1 MPIVIFKNNPSSF
14 NPPSDFSCLYAMRND
29 GYMKSEEDLICGY
42 LKNELTGEETSRLI
56 DWLKQDKKNKRLFD
70 EMSDLWVT
78 IRAASAD
85 PDFDAREGFRK
96 FRERIAPANNQQE
109 RKVKTVWLKTLVRYA
124 AAIIIAFSAGGV
136 LFWFAGRNSAAPVN
150 QSINKLVVPL
160 GSRAWFTLSDGTVVT
175 LNAGSTLNV
184 SSDYGINNRIV
195 RLDGEGYFNIA
206 RDTSRPFVVQ
216 TSFLNVRAL
225 GTEFNVKAYS
235 VDRTIE
241 TTLVSG
247 SVQIEP
253 VKEINQGKITVLKPN
268 QKVTFYK
275 EDSVFISGSGEKEK
289 EALTRTESVKKIRT
303 AAPARLVTEDVNVD
317 PVTSWKE
324 NRWIFEQQSLA
335 QIAVDLER
343 KFDVQI
349 VFDSEKL
356 KSYRFTGTILAE
368 PIEQVLVALSMTA
381 PINYKVRGRVVT
393 LSENKDFIEINRDL
407 YLNRH

>member
-1 MPIVIFKNNPSSF
+1 MG
-14 NPPSDFSCLYAMRND
+14 ND
-29 GYMKSEEDLICGY
+29 GYNKSDEDLICGY
-42 LKNELTGEETSRLI
+42 LKNELTGEETSQLI
-56 DWLKQDKKNKRLFD
+56 RWLEKDKNNKQLFD

-78 IRAASAD
+78 VKASSAN
-85 PDFDAREGFRK
+85 PGFDAREGFRK
-96 FRERIAPANNQQE
+96 FREKIASANNQKDN
-109 RKVKTVWLKTLVRYA
+109 KVKTVWLKTIVRYA
-124 AAIIIAFSAGGV
+124 AVILIAFSAGGV
-136 LFWFAGRNSAAPVN
+136 LFWFAGKNSAAPVS

-160 GSRAWFTLSDGTVVT
+160 GSRALFTLSDGTVVT
-175 LNAGSTLNV
+175 LNAGSTINV
-184 SSDYGINNRIV
+184 SRDYGIKNRIV
-195 RLDGEGYFNIA
+195 QLDGEGYFNIA
-206 RDTSRPFVVQ
+206 RDTNNPFVVQ
-216 TSFLNVRAL
+216 TPFLSVRAL
-225 GTEFNVKAYS
+225 GTEFNIKAYS

-268 QKVTFYK
+268 QKITFYK
-275 EDSVFISGSGEKEK
+275 EDSVFISGPGENEK
-289 EALTRTESVKKIRT
+289 EAPSRAESVKKIRT
-303 AAPARLVTEDVNVD
+303 ASPARLVTEDVNVD

-349 VFDSEKL
+349 VFNSEKL

-381 PINYKVRGRVVT
+381 PINYRIRGRVVT

-407 YLNRH
+407 YSNKN

>member
-1 MPIVIFKNNPSSF
+1 MG
-14 NPPSDFSCLYAMRND
+14 ND
-29 GYMKSEEDLICGY
+29 GYNKSDEDLICGY
-42 LKNELTGEETSRLI
+42 LKNELTGEETSQLI
-56 DWLKQDKKNKRLFD
+56 RWLEKDKNNKQLFD

-78 IRAASAD
+78 VKASSAN
-85 PDFDAREGFRK
+85 PGFDAREGFRK
-96 FRERIAPANNQQE
+96 FRERIDPANNQKDNKE
-109 RKVKTVWLKTLVRYA
+109 KTAWLKTIVRYA
-124 AAIIIAFSAGGV
+124 AAILIAFSAGGV
-136 LFWFAGRNSAAPVN
+136 LFWFAGKNSTTPVS

-160 GSRAWFTLSDGTVVT
+160 GSRALFTLSDGTVVT
-175 LNAGSTLNV
+175 LNAGSTINV
-184 SSDYGINNRIV
+184 SRDYGIKNRIV
-195 RLDGEGYFNIA
+195 QLDGEGYFNIA
-206 RDTSRPFVVQ
+206 RDTNNPFVVQ
-216 TSFLNVRAL
+216 TPFLSVRAL
-225 GTEFNVKAYS
+225 GTEFNIKAYS

-268 QKVTFYK
+268 QKITFYK
-275 EDSVFISGSGEKEK
+275 EDSVFISGPGENEK
-289 EALTRTESVKKIRT
+289 EAPSRAESVKKIRT
-303 AAPARLVTEDVNVD
+303 ASPARLVTEDVNVD

-349 VFDSEKL
+349 VFNSEKL

-381 PINYKVRGRVVT
+381 PINYRIRGRVVT

-407 YLNRH
+407 YSNKN

>member
-1 MPIVIFKNNPSSF
+1 MG
-14 NPPSDFSCLYAMRND
+14 ND
-29 GYMKSEEDLICGY
+29 GYNKSDEDLICGY
-42 LKNELTGEETSRLI
+42 LKNELTGEETSQLI
-56 DWLKQDKKNKRLFD
+56 RWLEKDKNNKQLFD

-78 IRAASAD
+78 VKASSAN
-85 PDFDAREGFRK
+85 PGFDAREGFRK
-96 FRERIAPANNQQE
+96 FREKIASANNQKDN
-109 RKVKTVWLKTLVRYA
+109 KVKTVWLKTIVRYA
-124 AAIIIAFSAGGV
+124 AVILIAFSAGGV
-136 LFWFAGRNSAAPVN
+136 LFWFAGKNSTTPVS

-160 GSRAWFTLSDGTVVT
+160 GSRALFTLSDGTVVT
-175 LNAGSTLNV
+175 LNAGSTINV
-184 SSDYGINNRIV
+184 SRDYGIKNRIV
-195 RLDGEGYFNIA
+195 QLDGEGYFNIA
-206 RDTSRPFVVQ
+206 RDTNNPFVVQ
-216 TSFLNVRAL
+216 TPFLSVRAL
-225 GTEFNVKAYS
+225 GTEFNIKAYS

-268 QKVTFYK
+268 QKITFYK
-275 EDSVFISGSGEKEK
+275 EDSVFISGPGENEK
-289 EALTRTESVKKIRT
+289 EAPSRAESVKKIRT
-303 AAPARLVTEDVNVD
+303 ASPARLVTEDVNVD

-349 VFDSEKL
+349 VFNSEKL

-381 PINYKVRGRVVT
+381 PINYRIRGRVVT

-407 YLNRH
+407 YSNKN

>member
-1 MPIVIFKNNPSSF
+1 MG
-14 NPPSDFSCLYAMRND
+14 ND
-29 GYMKSEEDLICGY
+29 GYNKSEEDLICGY
-42 LKNELTGEETSRLI
+42 LQNELTGEETSRLI
-56 DWLKQDKKNKRLFD
+56 RWLEQDKENKRLFD
-70 EMSDLWVT
+70 DMSDLWVT
-78 IRAASAD
+78 VRAASAN
-85 PDFDAREGFRK
+85 PGFDAREGFRK
-96 FRERIAPANNQQE
+96 FRARINPANNKQE
-109 RKVKTVWLKTLVRYA
+109 NKMKTVWLKTLVRYA

-136 LFWFAGRNSAAPVN
+136 LFWFAGKNSVTPVS
-150 QSINKLVVPL
+150 QSINTLVVPL
-160 GSRAWFTLSDGTVVT
+160 GSRASSTLSDGTVVT

-184 SSDYGINNRIV
+184 SRDYGINNRIV
-195 RLDGEGYFNIA
+195 RLEGEGYFNIA
-206 RDTSRPFVVQ
+206 RDTSKPFVVQ
-216 TSFLNVRAL
+216 TPFLSVRAL
-225 GTEFNVKAYS
+225 GTEFNIKAYS

-275 EDSVFISGSGEKEK
+275 EDSVFISESGERKN
-289 EALTRTESVKKIRT
+289 EAPSRPESVKRIRT
-303 AAPARLVTEDVNVD
+303 ATPARLVTEDVNVD

-381 PINYKVRGRVVT
+381 PIDYKVRGRVVT
-393 LSENKDFIEINRDL
+393 LSENKDFIEINKDL
-407 YLNRH
+407 YSNRH

>member
-1 MPIVIFKNNPSSF
+1 MG
-14 NPPSDFSCLYAMRND
+14 ND
-29 GYMKSEEDLICGY
+29 GYNKSDEDLICGY
-42 LKNELTGEETSRLI
+42 LKNELTGEETSQLI
-56 DWLKQDKKNKRLFD
+56 RWLEKDKNNKQLFD

-78 IRAASAD
+78 VKASSAN
-85 PDFDAREGFRK
+85 PGFDAREGFRK
-96 FRERIAPANNQQE
+96 FRERIDPANNQKDNKE
-109 RKVKTVWLKTLVRYA
+109 KTAWLKTIVRYA
-124 AAIIIAFSAGGV
+124 AVILIAFSAGGV
-136 LFWFAGRNSAAPVN
+136 LFWFAIKNSTAPVS

-160 GSRAWFTLSDGTVVT
+160 GSRALFTLSDGTVVT
-175 LNAGSTLNV
+175 LNAGSTINV
-184 SSDYGINNRIV
+184 SRDYGINNRIV
-195 RLDGEGYFNIA
+195 QLDGEGYFNIA
-206 RDTSRPFVVQ
+206 RDTNNPFVVE
-216 TSFLNVRAL
+216 TPFLSVRAL
-225 GTEFNVKAYS
+225 GTEFNIKAYS

-268 QKVTFYK
+268 QKITFYK
-275 EDSVFISGSGEKEK
+275 EDSVFISGPGENEK
-289 EALTRTESVKKIRT
+289 EAPSRAESVKKIRT
-303 AAPARLVTEDVNVD
+303 ASPARLVTEDVNVD

-349 VFDSEKL
+349 VFNSEKL

-381 PINYKVRGRVVT
+381 PINYRIRGRVVT

-407 YLNRH
+407 YSN

>member
-1 MPIVIFKNNPSSF
+1 MG
-14 NPPSDFSCLYAMRND
+14 ND
-29 GYMKSEEDLICGY
+29 GYNKSDEDLICGY
-42 LKNELTGEETSRLI
+42 LKNELTGEETSQLI
-56 DWLKQDKKNKRLFD
+56 RWLEKDKNNKQLFD

-78 IRAASAD
+78 VKASSAN
-85 PDFDAREGFRK
+85 PGFDAREGFRK
-96 FRERIAPANNQQE
+96 FRERIDPANNQKDNKE
-109 RKVKTVWLKTLVRYA
+109 KTAWLNTIVRYA
-124 AAIIIAFSAGGV
+124 AVILIAFSAGGV
-136 LFWFAGRNSAAPVN
+136 LFWFAIKNSTAPVS

-160 GSRAWFTLSDGTVVT
+160 GSRALFTLSDGTVVT
-175 LNAGSTLNV
+175 LNAGSTINV
-184 SSDYGINNRIV
+184 SRDYGIKNRIV
-195 RLDGEGYFNIA
+195 QLDGEGYFNIA
-206 RDTSRPFVVQ
+206 RDTNNPFVVE
-216 TSFLNVRAL
+216 TPFLSVRAL
-225 GTEFNVKAYS
+225 GTEFNIKAYS

-268 QKVTFYK
+268 QKITFYK
-275 EDSVFISGSGEKEK
+275 EDSVFISGPGENEK
-289 EALTRTESVKKIRT
+289 EAPSRAESVKKIRT
-303 AAPARLVTEDVNVD
+303 ASPARLVTEDVNVD

-349 VFDSEKL
+349 VFNSEKL

-381 PINYKVRGRVVT
+381 PINYRIRGRVVT

-407 YLNRH
+407 YSN